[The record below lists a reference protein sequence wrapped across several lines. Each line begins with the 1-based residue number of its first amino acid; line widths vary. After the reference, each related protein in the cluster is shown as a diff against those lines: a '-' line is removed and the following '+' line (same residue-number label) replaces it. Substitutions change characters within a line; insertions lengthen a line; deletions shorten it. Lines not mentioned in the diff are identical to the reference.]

1 VAGPEHLAQHGYYRR
16 RRQARERAALAAR
29 AAVLGRL
36 EWQLAELRAHL
47 DRAAAAHAE
56 MAALLY

>member
-1 VAGPEHLAQHGYYRR
+1 
-16 RRQARERAALAAR
+16 
-29 AAVLGRL
+29 VLGRL
-36 EWQLAELRAHL
+36 EWQLDELRGHL